1 MSTYE
6 PQSTL
11 ESLLRACEL
20 GWMIDWYAPP
30 DQALP
35 FLRNALEQ
43 ATLES
48 RRRLGAQAPTFG
60 EDVLGAEYKRNP
72 HKIRAFLQVL
82 GATRTPQILV
92 MAWRILQ
99 GSDIAEVQLSYAA
112 RSRFQLRIVLSNPY
126 DQASE
131 EYESSDINDAAVL
144 RHFGITT
151 QEGAP
156 LFHGLYPL
164 RIS

>member
-6 PQSTL
+6 PQTTL
-11 ESLLRACEL
+11 ERLLRACEL

-35 FLRNALEQ
+35 YLRNALEQ
-43 ATLES
+43 ATAES
-48 RRRLGAQAPTFG
+48 RERFGEQAPTFG
-60 EDVLGAEYKRNP
+60 EDVLGAEYASNP

-82 GATRTPQILV
+82 GATRTPQVLL

-99 GSDIAEVQLSYAA
+99 GSNIAEVQLSYAA
-112 RSRFQLRIVLSNPY
+112 MRRFQLRIVLSNPY
-126 DQASE
+126 DQTQE

-151 QEGAP
+151 QDGAP